1 MPSNLLLIR
10 RKIKFIKKSR
20 ENYLNKYFLYACSR
34 LSWHFSI
41 SSSSSTAFLYHQLVY
56 SFFYSLV
63 FFLIFKLLSMSS
75 IKMEEKFM
83 KRKLLKMEKF
93 CEFMIFLF
101 CWSHIIV
108 GIYHHHWNFFH
119 SIWSHFAS
127 SLTGILAV
135 NCLKSDEKLI
145 MLPP

>member
-10 RKIKFIKKSR
+10 RKIKFIKKAEKIIWTNIFYMHALVS
-20 ENYLNKYFLYACSR
+20 LDISPFLPR
-34 LSWHFSI
+34 LLQLFCII
-41 SSSSSTAFLYHQLVY
+41 SSCIH
-56 SFFYSLV
+56 FFIFLV

-75 IKMEEKFM
+75 IKMEEKFI

-127 SLTGILAV
+127 SLTGIF
-135 NCLKSDEKLI
+135 SR
-145 MLPP
+145 